1 MSDVAQE
8 MGVSSGLLYSYVE
21 SKEALFHFALDW
33 ARSNGTKPAPEL
45 PIPTPG
51 PGDTTALVA
60 GVLRTGLAQPA
71 LREALRRERADDPA
85 TELTQIV
92 IEHYRATNATRQ
104 LITMVD
110 RSVRDIPEL
119 REQFIQKGRSRFVLR
134 LAQYLETRIAAGQFR
149 AVPDPE
155 VTARF
160 ILESVAW
167 FANHRYGDVDGA
179 SIDDEAAERT
189 VVDMIVSALV

>member
-1 MSDVAQE
+1 MPRVRPADRLDQLAAAAVKVFSAKGFRKTLMSDVAQE

-104 LITMVD
+104 LITMVIIRKANEASEAIAGKNSNRKWP
-110 RSVRDIPEL
+110 RSV
-119 REQFIQKGRSRFVLR
+119 FIDPR
-134 LAQYLETRIAAGQFR
+134 LN
-149 AVPDPE
+149 
-155 VTARF
+155 AR
-160 ILESVAW
+160 
-167 FANHRYGDVDGA
+167 
-179 SIDDEAAERT
+179 
-189 VVDMIVSALV
+189 MK